1 MRWVPWALSR
11 RRFDLLKNCL
21 FVFLFIYFFY
31 LFIYFFFFDSYL
43 SQRRTD
49 KTFFNSTLAEPGYI
63 PATGLCPGGSTLIYS
78 CHIGYA
84 PASSDYSTKTDS
96 TLGYRT
102 PLKKTKKLINKNSRN
117 ILYTPVSHPPTS
129 TAPPPPPPHTHTHIY
144 TPLPPKQTNNK

>member
-21 FVFLFIYFFY
+21 FVFFLFIFFFY
-31 LFIYFFFFDSYL
+31 YYFFFFFDSYL

-63 PATGLCPGGSTLIYS
+63 PATGPCPGGSTLIYS

-84 PASSDYSTKTDS
+84 PASSDYSTKIAS

-102 PLKKTKKLINKNSRN
+102 PLKK
-117 ILYTPVSHPPTS
+117 
-129 TAPPPPPPHTHTHIY
+129 
-144 TPLPPKQTNNK
+144 NNKILN